1 MGARPQGRSAV
12 HPSAPKLRPQ
22 HRKSHL
28 KASLGGSYGGAGG
41 VLGHPFNCL
50 STGTP
55 ASCASPAS
63 GHRHSGCLGSG
74 RSEFTPYLC
83 CFSAR
88 CSGQVLEPA
97 SAKEW
102 CLLAPGVGVG
112 WLRGLLGTGGGTRG
126 NGAACLTSCL
136 ARSLPELGAQGSGV
150 LPVLWEGR
158 VEPQNRP
165 HFLRIV

>member
-112 WLRGLLGTGGGTRG
+112 WLRGLLGTGGGPG
-126 NGAACLTSCL
+126 
-136 ARSLPELGAQGSGV
+136 EMV
-150 LPVLWEGR
+150 LLVLHPVLLAPSRNWVLRALEFCLCCGR
-158 VEPQNRP
+158 GVWS
-165 HFLRIV
+165 LRTGRIS